1 MISSLVYEL
10 NDKSY
15 TTQYTSQTGET
26 VEINWEAPWQRIDMI
41 PALEEAC
48 GIKFPSPE
56 RLHTEETRQFL
67 LSILD
72 DRKIS
77 CPAPQ
82 TNARMLDK
90 LVGEYIES
98 GITNSTFIIHHPVL
112 MSPLAKQHR
121 DIRGLTERAEAF
133 VCGREISN
141 LFSELNDPAEQRR
154 RFEEQARQK
163 AQGDA
168 EAQGVDEDYIRAL
181 EYGMPPTGG
190 CGAGLDQILMLIT
203 NNYSIKEVLAF
214 SMMRDGRR
222 NGTGCAGGAAATAA
236 NVTDEATD
244 KQRRLVELKEQVAKL
259 EVEMASLAVKP

>member
-1 MISSLVYEL
+1 
-10 NDKSY
+10 
-15 TTQYTSQTGET
+15 
-26 VEINWEAPWQRIDMI
+26 MI
-41 PALEEAC
+41 PAWEEAC
-48 GIKFPSPE
+48 SIKFPSPE
-56 RLHTEETRQFL
+56 KLHTEETRQFL

-77 CPAPQ
+77 CSAPQ

-98 GITNSTFIIHHPVL
+98 SITNPTLIIHHPIL
-112 MSPLAKQHR
+112 MSLLAKQHR

-154 RFEEQARQK
+154 RFEEQVRQK

-168 EAQGVDEDYIRAL
+168 EAQVVDEDYIRAL
-181 EYGMPPTGG
+181 EYAMPPTGG
-190 CGAGLDQILMLIT
+190 CGAGLDRILMLIT

-214 SMMRDGRR
+214 PMMRDER
-222 NGTGCAGGAAATAA
+222 NGTGGAGGAAATAA

-244 KQRRLVELKEQVAKL
+244 KQKRLVELKEQVAKL
-259 EVEMASLAVKP
+259 EAEMASLAVEP